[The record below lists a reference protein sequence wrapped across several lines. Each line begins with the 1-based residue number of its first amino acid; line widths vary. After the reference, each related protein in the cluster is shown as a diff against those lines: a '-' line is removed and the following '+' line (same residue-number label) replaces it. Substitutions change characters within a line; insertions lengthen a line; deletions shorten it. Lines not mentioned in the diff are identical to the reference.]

1 MTEENVVLSETNDPE
16 ALEKRSI
23 EDFTQCIRNEYF
35 NEQSALGTAT
45 TSAVN
50 IGQWL
55 ISLNALVTLDNAEWG
70 KYREANLPFID
81 ERQDQRYRSLA
92 KNVDLKRY
100 PNLAYVSMNGLTCI
114 VRAAKSL
121 ANGDKTK
128 KVTVAE
134 VFNHYD
140 VNLEENL
147 TMPDALLAFK
157 SDVQAMLS
165 KIKES
170 KDKKA
175 AESNPAAKLRKF
187 IEKTKNKLIDEIN
200 TFIDENED
208 SDLLNTEPVQE
219 LKLLINE
226 IDNIFKGLEDNNT
239 KDTLLL
245 VA

>member
-1 MTEENVVLSETNDPE
+1 MTEENADFLKVVNDPE
-16 ALEKRSI
+16 SYRTKTIQEFNRLIK
-23 EDFTQCIRNEYF
+23 NEYF

-92 KNVDLKRY
+92 KYINLKRY

-165 KIKES
+165 KIKKNES
-170 KDKKA
+170 KTVKPKT
-175 AESNPAAKLRKF
+175 AAKV
-187 IEKTKNKLIDEIN
+187 TKLIQNTKKKLIDEIN
-200 TFIDENED
+200 TFINENED
-208 SDLLNTEPVQE
+208 SDLLKTEPVQE
-219 LKLLINE
+219 LRLLVKELN
-226 IDNIFKGLEDNNT
+226 NIFNDLEVNNT
-239 KDTLLL
+239 KDIL
-245 VA
+245 